1 MDMTIIEQAKGL
13 ADKVLAQPATEHDI
27 AVVERQLGRYPRGM
41 VAVGAR
47 CVCGRPLAVV
57 TRPLLPQ
64 RFSYII
70 RLYKILHAE

>member
-47 CVCGRPLAVV
+47 CVCGRLWLWSPGRCFQAVS
-57 TRPLLPQ
+57 
-64 RFSYII
+64 RFPTAPAI
-70 RLYKILHAE
+70 